1 MTTRLGAPPK
11 TGWAKLVPELLVSD
25 IGTSVEFWC
34 NRLGFAIAYQ
44 RPEEKFIYLERPEGA
59 QLMLSQRS
67 GKWETGPLDWPYGR
81 GTMLQV
87 YVASIAPI
95 ERSLEV
101 TGWPLYAGPREMWRK
116 VGDRQSGQREIF
128 VLDPDGYLVMIA
140 HDLGYRSALHE
151 PEPVTIRPAGPGD
164 LSALR
169 RAIVEVQDY
178 ERGLHASRLPAE
190 QIAAA
195 YLAWLQQE
203 AAETGVILVAEVA
216 GLFVGFI
223 AGWIVEEHSITETAD
238 SHRAGYVSDICIMP
252 AHRGRRIASDLLF
265 AIERHFAGAGITR
278 VRIASLVANASAQ
291 AAYRK
296 AGYQPYEAIYEKVI
310 GTG

>member
-1 MTTRLGAPPK
+1 MP
-11 TGWAKLVPELLVSD
+11 
-25 IGTSVEFWC
+25 
-34 NRLGFAIAYQ
+34 
-44 RPEEKFIYLERPEGA
+44 
-59 QLMLSQRS
+59 
-67 GKWETGPLDWPYGR
+67 
-81 GTMLQV
+81 
-87 YVASIAPI
+87 
-95 ERSLEV
+95 
-101 TGWPLYAGPREMWRK
+101 GPREMWRK

-178 ERGLHASRLPAE
+178 ERGLHASRLPGE
-190 QIAAA
+190 QIADA

-310 GTG
+310 GTD